1 MAYTNEIQTI
11 VTGTPQLEALGSAT
25 DKQTER
31 TKRLSDAVGQYVSSN
46 DKLAQKLIQIQLE
59 ETKLEQLRERHR
71 MSTEALASS
80 TTKAAGTN
88 EVFNASLGRTR
99 GNAMAATAALREL
112 EGASSMRAA
121 GRFLSNLPG
130 LGSALQIAFP
140 IVGALAL
147 LDVVKNIGEGLNKHL
162 HLWEDTAKAE
172 KDATAELRKYSEEA
186 TKGLQ
191 NLAKLQQ
198 EIFTRQFGPVAG
210 AVRAEQ
216 SAAGE
221 AVAAQQNVSRL
232 EKELAIV
239 SRIAAAQEAI
249 RSGRGLSG
257 AAAAP
262 VTPDEALHAGFAG
275 ISINAGAPI
284 GATGAYLAPDKLG
297 SMQAQLREARV
308 ASDVARANAQIAG
321 GDTKTA
327 ADREA
332 TDAQRKLTET
342 ARKRQAEEERI
353 IQLEKRAADEWEK
366 SLARGENPLA
376 KFSSALAVIGNDSAD
391 ELRRSPARYSDRIN
405 AARGLRSRSA
415 LNDFNR
421 EQGAAIARMD
431 NEDPARGLLE
441 DLRKD
446 LNELFRADIESRR
459 NLGLGTVIGDTTPAP
474 PPGYV
479 SPAQQM
485 RNARLFSS
493 SASRQARG
501 GSPDEQYQ
509 AQLAGI
515 EAIYQAEIRV
525 GKTEQDRL
533 DALDSKNQKIFEAQV
548 QREDAIAALVTS
560 QINSLTSGA
569 SGFVMAAQH
578 GKAGSFI
585 RSQFE
590 NLEGTVIQ
598 NVLKMVIGS
607 DTGKGVMGALHL
619 PGTLGKIFA
628 GTPFGADPAKAVT
641 VANTTATTENTAATL
656 ALTRAMAMSR
666 TGGGGGALSGFSGDL
681 SAIGV
686 EGVPEGSALPNFGN
700 GDFGGEAGSPATVSL
715 GGKGGASLGKVIGY
729 AAAAGAAAFGAYSG
743 FKAGGAQG
751 ALSGTAALAGG
762 AAAILSLAGVSGPAA
777 PILAGVG
784 VGLGLISALIGDPK
798 ANREAEIAR
807 NLKYSQFMA
816 PVAINETMSTNGT
829 YSDFDRFGGVR
840 SSSLSAT
847 PQVAQGYFDYR
858 HNQVVPGYVT
868 SPFGGPSAT
877 PVQVINHIYAMDGQ
891 DVERVLTRHPAAMG
905 KAMNHAVTL
914 GHAPEFQ
921 NTIRH

>member
-221 AVAAQQNVSRL
+221 AVAAQQNASRL

-493 SASRQARG
+493 SASRQSRG

-700 GDFGGEAGSPATVSL
+700 GDFGGETNTPTTVGYSATS
-715 GGKGGASLGKVIGY
+715 GKLTTAKVVGM
-729 AAAAGAAAFGAYSG
+729 AAAAGAAAFAAYSG

-751 ALSGTAALAGG
+751 TLQGISAIAGG
-762 AAAILSLAGVSGPAA
+762 AAALDPEPISRAVLTAVAVASGIVSS
-777 PILAGVG
+777 I
-784 VGLGLISALIGDPK
+784 IGDPK
-798 ANREAEIAR
+798 QNRSNQISRA
-807 NLKYSQFMA
+807 LMLSQFMA
-816 PVAINETMSTNGT
+816 PVSINETMSTNGT